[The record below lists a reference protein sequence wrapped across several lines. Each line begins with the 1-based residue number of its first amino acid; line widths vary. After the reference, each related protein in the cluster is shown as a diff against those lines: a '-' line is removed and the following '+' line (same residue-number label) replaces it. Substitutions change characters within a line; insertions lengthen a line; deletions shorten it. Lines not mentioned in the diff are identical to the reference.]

1 MHLPHGK
8 VSSLNHEERRLS
20 LAFTACLSQQ
30 DSKEESQ
37 MKREISVHVRLS
49 EEADAILEILAE
61 VRGHDKGR
69 VASDI
74 IHRCL
79 LGETYNIRIAAE
91 RLVSAGLI
99 GRYRD

>member
-1 MHLPHGK
+1 
-8 VSSLNHEERRLS
+8 
-20 LAFTACLSQQ
+20 
-30 DSKEESQ
+30 

-61 VRGHDKGR
+61 VRGHDKAR

-79 LGETYNIRIAAE
+79 LGEAYNI
-91 RLVSAGLI
+91 G
-99 GRYRD
+99 

>member
-1 MHLPHGK
+1 
-8 VSSLNHEERRLS
+8 
-20 LAFTACLSQQ
+20 
-30 DSKEESQ
+30 

-61 VRGHDKGR
+61 VRGHDKAR

-79 LGETYNIRIAAE
+79 LGEAYNIRIAAE

-99 GRYRD
+99 GKDRD